1 MIFTENELFIN
12 HLSRKITF
20 FFIWF
25 ACLFFPL
32 TGLAE
37 RKIQGRV
44 MNGTSNLSSG
54 SQKVELL
61 TLGEGMNR
69 SAETVTSADGSFQFS
84 LAENTQTPHWLLRVI
99 YEGVNYN
106 LSVSPEQDLTQPV
119 TLMIYE
125 TAKKPEGIQ
134 VSLPLMLAQASGN
147 ALFVQQQYLLANE
160 TQPRKTL
167 VNSDGTFLF
176 DTPARE
182 VISELSV
189 SVVGLAGIPLPQNP
203 TPRKEGG
210 FLITYPMKPG
220 INEIRISYRVNFAN
234 NQRELKHRL
243 FYGSQATKVLVLPS
257 SLQVSGEAVKSSG
270 IDTRTQAG
278 TYLISFVPKGAFLHV
293 NITGDAP
300 MVSEERGRPGDDR
313 NDEGEA
319 GQPQIRV
326 VRLSN
331 RVFENKIP
339 LLGGFAVVFVIAIL
353 YAVRQKWQSASV
365 AKSDRR

>member
-1 MIFTENELFIN
+1 MNLTENELFIN
-12 HLSRKITF
+12 HLLRKITSF
-20 FFIWF
+20 LIWL

-32 TGLAE
+32 TSLAE

-44 MNGTSNLSSG
+44 MNGTTNVPSVG
-54 SQKVELL
+54 QKVELL

-69 SAETVTSADGSFQFS
+69 NSETVTSVDGRFQFS

-99 YEGVNYN
+99 YQGVNYN

-119 TLMIYE
+119 SLMIYE
-125 TAKKPEGIQ
+125 TTKKQEGIQ

-167 VNSDGTFLF
+167 ASSDGTFLF
-176 DTPARE
+176 DTPARDL
-182 VISELSV
+182 ISELSV

-210 FLITYPMKPG
+210 FLISYPMKPG
-220 INEIRISYRVNFAN
+220 INEIRISYRVNFASS
-234 NQRELKHRL
+234 QRELKHRL

-257 SLQVSGEAVKSSG
+257 TLQVSGEAVKSSG
-270 IDTRTQAG
+270 IDTRTQAA
-278 TYLISFVPKGAFLHV
+278 TYLVSSVPKGAFLEVH
-293 NITGDAP
+293 ITGDAP

-313 NDEGEA
+313 NDEGEG

-353 YAVRQKWQSASV
+353 YAVRQKWQSSSAT
-365 AKSDRR
+365 KSNRR